1 MRHRKSVKKLG
12 RTAAHRKALLANLS
26 AALFEQKHIQTTEA
40 KAKETRK
47 VSERLITLAKKET
60 LHARRLALKR
70 LRSKKVVNILF
81 DKIAPFYA
89 DRVGG
94 YTRVIKLGQRQGDGA
109 SMAVLELV
117 GYEMAS
123 KKKKE
128 KEAKLEAKKK
138 QEKGEK
144 SKEPPPVP
152 ETVDDTSGKT
162 KEKKTASKVKKEEV
176 DKDKKSKESKEK
188 KATKENKEDKKDKQ
202 DKKGKNL

>member
-40 KAKETRK
+40 KAKETRR
-47 VSERLITLAKKET
+47 VSERLITLAKKNT

-70 LRSKKVVNILF
+70 LRRKKIVNILF

-89 DRVGG
+89 DRAGG
-94 YTRVIKLGQRQGDGA
+94 YTRVIKLGQRPGDGA

-117 GYEMAS
+117 GYETAS

-138 QEKGEK
+138 QGKREK
-144 SKEPPPVP
+144 SKGVSPVA
-152 ETVDDTSGKT
+152 ETIDDSSAK
-162 KEKKTASKVKKEEV
+162 A
-176 DKDKKSKESKEK
+176 KEK
-188 KATKENKEDKKDKQ
+188 KAISSEKKEAVDKENKKAKKEKITKEDKKDKKVKQ
-202 DKKGKNL
+202 DKKEKNS